1 MERDIFCT
9 CTILGKFF
17 WKYIHARS
25 FSTFDVCLAGLVSLD
40 HRLRCGHLAHT
51 PSGKLQFEPSSGQLF
66 LILQFSLLP
75 HPFSFSFLSFFM
87 LLSTQALTDL
97 LSVET

>member
-1 MERDIFCT
+1 MERDILCT

-25 FSTFDVCLAGLVSLD
+25 FSTFDVYLTGLVSLD
-40 HRLRCGHLAHT
+40 HRLCCGHLAHT

-66 LILQFSLLP
+66 AIP
-75 HPFSFSFLSFFM
+75 
-87 LLSTQALTDL
+87 
-97 LSVET
+97 